1 MTGVFLF
8 SNVQITVGSLVTIN
22 ITPRSILNM
31 NQQSTP
37 IAAKHPQ
44 ELVTHGDKR
53 IDNYYWLRQQNNA
66 EVIDY
71 LKAENSYTEEQ
82 MQHTQELQT
91 ALYDEMLSRIQETDL
106 SVPYRIKDYY
116 YYSRT
121 EEGQAYSIFCRKHQS
136 LDAAEEILLDENEL
150 AKDKDFFSLGV
161 ASISPNQQIL
171 AYSTDTTG
179 AEQYTLYFLDL
190 KTRSLSSET
199 IADTYYSFAW
209 GNDDRTVFYTKVD
222 SANRPYQLWRHTLG
236 NNPDDDV
243 LVHQEDNEAYYLSV
257 GKTRSR
263 AYILLDLSS
272 KITSEVHY
280 LDANNPNGE
289 FQVFQPRQT
298 GIEYSIEHHSNR
310 FYIITNESAI
320 NFKLMSTPVDRTDK
334 SSWETIVPHREDVM
348 LEDIDAFADYL
359 VIYERQEGL
368 PTARIQTLATG
379 EITQLS
385 FPEPTYSFYGG
396 NNPEFNTTKFRFG
409 YSSLTTPSSV
419 FDYDLKT
426 GERELKKETEVLG
439 GYDRTLYK
447 SERLIAIASD
457 GTEIPISLVYK
468 QGIERDGS
476 NPLWLNGYG
485 SYGYSYPIGFS
496 SIRLS
501 LLDRGIVYAIA
512 HIRGGEE
519 MGRKWYEEGKFLNK
533 KNTFTD
539 FIACGEHLIAE
550 KWTNSDRLVI
560 SGGSAGGLLMG
571 AVINERPDL
580 FKVVVAD
587 VPFVDVLTTILD
599 TSLPLTVLEW
609 EEWGNP
615 NDPQYYEYIK
625 SYSPYDNVT
634 AKDYPAMLITA
645 GLNDSR
651 VKYWEP
657 AKWTAK
663 LRELKTDDN
672 LLLLK
677 TNMSAGHGGAS
688 GRYEYLKE
696 IAFEYAFVLDRLNLA

>member
-1 MTGVFLF
+1 MD
-8 SNVQITVGSLVTIN
+8 
-22 ITPRSILNM
+22 R
-31 NQQSTP
+31 QSTSP

-53 IDNYYWLRQQNNA
+53 IDNYYWLHQQDNS

-91 ALYDEMLSRIQETDL
+91 ALYDEILSRIQETDL
-106 SVPYRIKDYY
+106 SVPYRLKDYY

-121 EEGQAYSIFCRKHQS
+121 EEGQAYSIFCRKYQS
-136 LDAAEEILLDENEL
+136 LDAPEEVLLDQNEL
-150 AKDKDFFSLGV
+150 AKEEDFFSLGV

-179 AEQYTLYFLDL
+179 AEQYTLFFLDL
-190 KTRSLSSET
+190 NTQKLSSET

-236 NNPDDDV
+236 NDPSDDV

-263 AYILLDLSS
+263 EYILLDLSS

-280 LDANNPNGE
+280 LDANNPDGK

-298 GIEYSIEHHSNR
+298 GIEYSIDHHSDR
-310 FYIITNESAI
+310 FYIVTNEEAI
-320 NFKLMSTPVDRTDK
+320 NFKLMSTSVDATDK
-334 SSWETIVPHREDVM
+334 TNWKTIIPHREDVM
-348 LEDIDAFADYL
+348 LEGIDVFAEHL
-359 VIYERQEGL
+359 VIYEREEGL
-368 PTARIQTLATG
+368 PTARIKTLATG
-379 EITQLS
+379 EIARLS

-396 NNPEFNTTKFRFG
+396 NNPEFNTTKFRYG
-409 YSSLTTPSSV
+409 YSSLITPSSV
-419 FDYDLKT
+419 FDRDLTT
-426 GERELKKETEVLG
+426 GETELKKETEVLG
-439 GYDRTLYK
+439 GYDRALYQ
-447 SERLIAIASD
+447 SERLTAIAPD
-457 GTEIPISLVYK
+457 GTEVPISLVYK
-468 QGIERDGS
+468 QGIELDGS
-476 NPLWLNGYG
+476 NPLWLTGYG
-485 SYGYSYPIGFS
+485 SYGYSYPINFS

-501 LLDRGIVYAIA
+501 LLDRGMIYAIA

-519 MGRKWYEEGKFLNK
+519 MGRKWYEEGKFLYK

-539 FIACGEHLIAE
+539 FIACAEHLIAE
-550 KWTNSDRLVI
+550 KWTSSDRLVI

-580 FKVVVAD
+580 FKAVVAD

-615 NDPQYYEYIK
+615 NDRQYYEYIK
-625 SYSPYDNVT
+625 SYSPYDKVT
-634 AKDYPAMLITA
+634 AKEYPNLLITA

-696 IAFEYAFVLDRLNLA
+696 IAFEYAFVLDRLNLSDK

>member
-1 MTGVFLF
+1 
-8 SNVQITVGSLVTIN
+8 
-22 ITPRSILNM
+22 M

-53 IDNYYWLRQQNNA
+53 IDNYYWLRQQDNS

-71 LKAENSYTEEQ
+71 LKSENSYTEEQ
-82 MQHTQELQT
+82 MQHTQKLQT
-91 ALYDEMLSRIQETDL
+91 SLYDEILSRIQETDL
-106 SVPYRIKDYY
+106 SVPYRIKNYY

-121 EEGQAYSIFCRKHQS
+121 EQGQAYPIFCRKYQS
-136 LDAAEEILLDENEL
+136 LDGAEEILLDENEL
-150 AKDKDFFSLGV
+150 AKDEEFFSLGV

-179 AEQYTLYFLDL
+179 AEQYTLFFLDL
-190 KTRSLSSET
+190 KTRSLYSET

-209 GNDDRTVFYTKVD
+209 GNDNRTVFYTKVD

-236 NNPDDDV
+236 NSPDDDV

-272 KITSEVHY
+272 KITSELHY
-280 LDANNPNGE
+280 LDANKPDGE
-289 FQVFQPRQT
+289 FQLFQPRQT
-298 GIEYSIEHHSNR
+298 GIEYSIEHHSDR

-320 NFKLMSTPVDRTDK
+320 NFKLMSTSVARTDK
-334 SSWETIVPHREDVM
+334 SSWQTIIPHREDVM
-348 LEDIDAFADYL
+348 LEGIDAFADYL
-359 VIYERQEGL
+359 VIYEQQEGL

-379 EITQLS
+379 EMTQLS

-396 NNPEFNTTKFRFG
+396 NNPEFETTKFRFG

-419 FDYDLKT
+419 FDYDLTT

-439 GYDRTLYK
+439 GYDRSLYK
-447 SERLIAIASD
+447 SERLIAIAPD
-457 GTEIPISLVYK
+457 GTEVPISLVYK

-476 NPLWLNGYG
+476 NPLWLTGYG
-485 SYGYSYPIGFS
+485 SYGYSYPIDFS

-501 LLDRGIVYAIA
+501 LLDRGMVYAIA

-539 FIACGEHLIAE
+539 FIACAEHLIAE
-550 KWTNSDRLVI
+550 KWTSSDRLAI

-599 TSLPLTVLEW
+599 KSLPLTVLEW

-615 NDPQYYEYIK
+615 NAPQYYEYIK

-634 AKDYPAMLITA
+634 AKKYPNLLITA

-696 IAFEYAFVLDRLNLA
+696 IAFEYAFVLDRLNLSDN

>member
-1 MTGVFLF
+1 M
-8 SNVQITVGSLVTIN
+8 
-22 ITPRSILNM
+22 P
-31 NQQSTP
+31 QSSAP

-53 IDNYYWLRQQNNA
+53 IDHYYWLRHQDNS

-71 LKAENSYTEEQ
+71 LNAENSYTEGQ
-82 MQHTQELQT
+82 MQHTQKLQQS
-91 ALYDEMLSRIQETDL
+91 LYDEILSRIKETDL
-106 SVPYRIKDYY
+106 SVPYRLKDYY

-121 EEGQAYSIFCRKHQS
+121 EEGQAYPIFCRKHQT
-136 LDAAEEILLDENEL
+136 LDAAEEILLDQNKL
-150 AKDKDFFSLGV
+150 AADEEFFSLGA
-161 ASISPNQQIL
+161 ASVSPNQQIL

-179 AEQYTLYFLDL
+179 AEQYTLWFLDL
-190 KTRSLSSET
+190 ATQKLYAET
-199 IADTYYSFAW
+199 IANTYYSLAW

-222 SANRPYQLWRHTLG
+222 DANRPYQLWRHTLG
-236 NNPDDDV
+236 SSPSDDV
-243 LVHQEDNEAYYLSV
+243 LVYQEDDEAFYLSV

-263 AYILLDLSS
+263 DYILLDLSS
-272 KITSEVHY
+272 KVTSEVHY
-280 LDANNPNGE
+280 LDAHNPESE
-289 FQVFQPRQT
+289 FKLFQPRQT
-298 GIEYSIEHHSNR
+298 GIEYSIEHHSDR
-310 FYIITNESAI
+310 FYIVTNEEAI
-320 NFKLMSTPVDRTDK
+320 NFKLMSTSVNATDK
-334 SSWETIVPHREDVM
+334 SNWQTVILHRENVM
-348 LEDIDAFADYL
+348 LEGIDAFTDRL
-359 VIYERQEGL
+359 IIYEREAGL

-379 EITQLS
+379 EVTQLT
-385 FPEPTYSFYGG
+385 FPEPSYSFYGG
-396 NNPEFNTTKFRFG
+396 NNPEFDTTKFRFG
-409 YSSLTTPSSV
+409 YSSMTTPASV
-419 FDYDLKT
+419 FDYDLET
-426 GERELKKETEVLG
+426 GARELKKETEVLG
-439 GYDRTLYK
+439 GYDRTQYQ
-447 SERLIAIASD
+447 SERLIATAD
-457 GTEIPISLVYK
+457 DDTEVPISLVYK
-468 QGIERDGS
+468 KGIERDGS
-476 NPLWLNGYG
+476 NPLWLTGYG
-485 SYGYSYPIGFS
+485 SYGYAYPVTFS

-501 LLDRGIVYAIA
+501 LLDRGFVYAIA

-519 MGRKWYEEGKFLNK
+519 MGRKWYEDGKFLHK

-539 FIACGEHLIAE
+539 FIACAEHLIAE
-550 KWTNSDRLVI
+550 NWTGSDRLVI

-571 AVINERPDL
+571 AVVNERPDL
-580 FKVVVAD
+580 FKAVVAD

-615 NDPQYYEYIK
+615 NEPEYYDYIK

-634 AKDYPAMLITA
+634 ARDYPAMLITA

-663 LRELKTDDN
+663 LRELKTDNN

-696 IAFEYAFVLDRLNLA
+696 IAFEYAFVLDRLGI

>member
-1 MTGVFLF
+1 
-8 SNVQITVGSLVTIN
+8 
-22 ITPRSILNM
+22 M

-53 IDNYYWLRQQNNA
+53 IDNYYWLRQQDNS

-82 MQHTQELQT
+82 MQHTRELQ
-91 ALYDEMLSRIQETDL
+91 ASLYDEILSRIQETDL
-106 SVPYRIKDYY
+106 SVPYRIEDYY

-121 EEGQAYSIFCRKHQS
+121 EEGQAYPIFCRKYQS

-150 AKDKDFFSLGV
+150 AKDEDFFSLGV

-179 AEQYTLYFLDL
+179 AEQYTLFFLDL
-190 KTRSLSSET
+190 KTRSLYSET
-199 IADTYYSFAW
+199 IANTYYSFAW
-209 GNDDRTVFYTKVD
+209 GNDNKTVFYTKVD

-243 LVHQEDNEAYYLSV
+243 LVYQEDNESYYLSV

-272 KITSEVHY
+272 KITSELHY
-280 LDANNPNGE
+280 LDANNPGGE
-289 FQVFQPRQT
+289 FQPFQPRQT
-298 GIEYSIEHHSNR
+298 GIEYSIEHHSDR
-310 FYIITNESAI
+310 FYIVTNESAI
-320 NFKLMSTPVDRTDK
+320 NFKLMSTPVERTDK
-334 SSWETIVPHREDVM
+334 SNWQTVIPHREDVM
-348 LEDIDAFADYL
+348 LEGIDAFADYL
-359 VIYERQEGL
+359 VIYEQQAGL

-379 EITQLS
+379 EMTQLS

-396 NNPEFNTTKFRFG
+396 NNPEFETTKFRFG

-419 FDYDLKT
+419 FDYDLTT

-439 GYDRTLYK
+439 GYDRSLYK
-447 SERLIAIASD
+447 SERLTAIGPD
-457 GTEIPISLVYK
+457 GTEVPISLVYK
-468 QGIERDGS
+468 QGIERDGY
-476 NPLWLNGYG
+476 NALWLTGYG
-485 SYGYSYPIGFS
+485 SYGYSYPIDFS

-501 LLDRGIVYAIA
+501 LLDRGMVYAIA

-519 MGRKWYEEGKFLNK
+519 MGRKWYEDGKFLKK

-539 FIACGEHLIAE
+539 FIACAEHLIAE
-550 KWTNSDRLVI
+550 KWTNSDCLVI

-571 AVINERPDL
+571 AVVNERPDL

-615 NDPQYYEYIK
+615 NEAQYYEYIK

-634 AKDYPAMLITA
+634 TKEYPAMLITA

-688 GRYEYLKE
+688 GRYEYLQE
-696 IAFEYAFVLDRLNLA
+696 IAFEYAFVLDRLNLADK